1 MISSKII
8 ADSIIDESR
17 LTTYVLTM
25 PKFLFQ
31 ELNKHRVFS
40 SNAASSR
47 AIPNKK
53 MKELACF
60 SPLVWGKNKPGMQ
73 SEESLSGWRLLA
85 SKSIWEAA
93 KRFNHLFADALSLFG
108 CHKQISNRLIE
119 PFTYGTVILS
129 GTYWENF
136 FRLRCHSAAEP
147 HFGYLA
153 SLMLEQYLENVPEE
167 LTYGEW
173 HVPFIKESEKNSLS
187 VEEKLIKSSARCAR
201 VSYNNFY
208 GKDSYEDD
216 LRLYESLKSQ
226 GHWTPY
232 EHQAQA
238 SFATVWNGNFSNKWR
253 QHRRMLEK
261 ATAKSNE
268 SLKTVLDLQKVLNK
282 ERGI

>member
-8 ADSIIDESR
+8 ADSTFNDSR

-60 SPLVWGKNKPGMQ
+60 SPLVWGKNKSGMQ
-73 SEESLSGWRLLA
+73 AEETLSGWRLIA
-85 SKSIWEAA
+85 SKSIWESA
-93 KRFNHLFADALSLFG
+93 KRFNHLFAEALSIVG

-129 GTYWENF
+129 GTYWMNF
-136 FRLRCHSAAEP
+136 FNLRCEAAAEP
-147 HFGYLA
+147 HFGFLA
-153 SLMLEQYLENVPEE
+153 SLMLEQYLENVPHPLYE
-167 LTYGEW
+167 GEW
-173 HVPFIKESEKNSLS
+173 HIPFIKPEEASLPLRDRL
-187 VEEKLIKSSARCAR
+187 VKSSARCAR

-208 GKDSYEDD
+208 GKDSMEDD

-238 SFATVWNGNFSNKWR
+238 VIGSNCNGNFSNSWR
-253 QHRRMLEK
+253 QHRQMLENSMPK
-261 ATAKSNE
+261 RDKNLKSILE
-268 SLKTVLDLQKVLNK
+268 EQKVLNK